1 MPALKNFAPGKCWPE
16 AEWCGEKE
24 PPVFRV
30 DVGEPGLALKQK
42 LSLEVLWDKRDEE
55 GCRQGQISS
64 VSSLGQ
70 YRKDVT

>member
-1 MPALKNFAPGKCWPE
+1 MKMPALKNFAPGKCWPE

-42 LSLEVLWDKRDEE
+42 LSLEVL
-55 GCRQGQISS
+55 
-64 VSSLGQ
+64 
-70 YRKDVT
+70 